1 MSFTE
6 QHRVD
11 PRQVGLVDIGSN
23 SVRFVV
29 YDAVARAPMV
39 KFNEK
44 AMCGLGRGLKVDG
57 NLGDAETAA
66 TLKALARYFGLAR
79 AMGLEAVDVF
89 ATEAVRAA
97 ANGAAFVAEIEQRFG
112 VKVAVLTGEAEGR
125 YAGFGVFSHFPDA
138 RGVAGDLG
146 GASLE
151 LCELHPGAGGD
162 GRIERATTFPFGPF
176 RRPEKLA
183 RKGDP
188 RALVEPIGAAFP
200 DGAMGGDFYA
210 VGGAWRAFAKLAM
223 ARLDHDFRIVEGY
236 ALDAETAH
244 DIAQD
249 VARAGELSPAERAV
263 VAKRRQETLPSA
275 AFVLAAALRALAPAR
290 VVFSAG
296 GVREG
301 RLFTRLSAA
310 ERRRDPLI
318 EAARRYGGVESRFG
332 RVGAELVDWTAPL
345 FADEE
350 RAAARLRVAAC
361 HLSDVAWSTHPDY
374 RDEYALDRVLHLPL
388 PGLSHRERGWL
399 ALAVYA
405 RYRGDLDRP
414 QAREALTLAGD
425 GSERALLL
433 GQALQLAYRLS
444 GATAHLIAASR
455 LERAADRLVLVLPD
469 DGSLPL
475 GDAVERR
482 LEALAKAVGAES
494 FEIRYAD
501 TNGAATGDDTRP
513 HAVAFRTMG
522 DAAGC

>member
-1 MSFTE
+1 LPSIE

-29 YDAVARAPMV
+29 YDAVARAPML

-57 NLGDAETAA
+57 NLGEAEMAA
-66 TLKALARYFGLAR
+66 TLKALTRYLGLAR
-79 AMGLEAVDVF
+79 AMGLEALDVF

-97 ANGAAFVAEIEQRFG
+97 ANGPAFVAEIEQRFG

-125 YAGFGVFSHFPDA
+125 YAGLGVVSHFPDA
-138 RGVAGDLG
+138 QGIAGDLG

-151 LCELHPGAGGD
+151 LCEVHPAEGGD
-162 GRIERATTFPFGPF
+162 GEVGHAVTFPFGPL
-176 RRPEKLA
+176 RKPEKLA
-183 RKGDP
+183 RKGDLK
-188 RALVEPIGAAFP
+188 AIEQPIREAYPAGA
-200 DGAMGGDFYA
+200 GGGDFYA

-223 ARLDHDFRIVEGY
+223 ARLDHGFRIVEGY
-236 ALDAETAH
+236 ALDAETAGS
-244 DIAQD
+244 IAEE
-249 VARAGELSPAERAV
+249 VARRGELTPEERLHV
-263 VAKRRQETLPSA
+263 SKRRQDTLPSA
-275 AFVLAAALRALAPAR
+275 AFVLAGALRALSPAR

-301 RLFTRLSAA
+301 RLFARLEPA

-332 RVGAELVDWTAPL
+332 RVGSELVDWTAPL
-345 FADEE
+345 FAEE
-350 RAAARLRVAAC
+350 TLGEQRLRVAAC

-374 RDEYALDRVLHLPL
+374 RDGYALDRVLHLPL
-388 PGLSHRERGWL
+388 PGLSHRDRGWL

-405 RYRGDLDRP
+405 RYRGDLAKP
-414 QAREALTLAGD
+414 LAREAHALAGD
-425 GSERALLL
+425 GAERALIL

-455 LERAADRLVLVLPD
+455 LERTPQGLTLVLPD

-475 GDAVERR
+475 GEAVERR
-482 LEALAKAVGAES
+482 LATLAKALGVAGSA
-494 FEIRYAD
+494 IRYAD
-501 TNGAATGDDTRP
+501 TNGNGGQAPALR
-513 HAVAFRTMG
+513 AS
-522 DAAGC
+522 